1 LQEGVDIV
9 TVDATIDERQ
19 ARTSWCGVAVP
30 TEHGGWG
37 LTAEPILLGLLV
49 AFSWAGLAIGVAA
62 LLAFLV
68 RTPVKLLAVDRR
80 RGRHLERDRRA
91 RSVAIVEL
99 VLLGVLGLTAISSAG
114 WGWLVPVA
122 IALPLVA
129 VEFWFDVRSRSRRLI
144 PELCGAVGVSAT
156 AAAIIVAGDGSARLA
171 AAAWLILAG
180 RVVASIPFVRA
191 QIQRLRHT
199 GASLR
204 VADSMQMVGAAV
216 ALAAVVVDF
225 PVVFGAVAVAL
236 LAIAQAVWMRRS
248 PVPPAVRI
256 GLRQMLLGFAVVVAA
271 AVGVLALA

>member
-1 LQEGVDIV
+1 MP
-9 TVDATIDERQ
+9 
-19 ARTSWCGVAVP
+19 S
-30 TEHGGWG
+30 EHGGWG

-49 AFSWAGLAIGVAA
+49 AFSWSGLAIGVAA

-80 RGRHLERDRRA
+80 RGRHLERDQRA
-91 RSVAIVEL
+91 RRFAIVEL
-99 VLLGVLGLTAISSAG
+99 LLLGVLGLTAISSAG
-114 WGWLVPVA
+114 WSWLIPVA

-156 AAAIIVAGDGSARLA
+156 AAAIVVAGDGSARLA
-171 AAAWLILAG
+171 AAASLILAG

-199 GASLR
+199 GVSLR
-204 VADSMQMVGAAV
+204 VADSMQIVGV
-216 ALAAVVVDF
+216 AIALVAVVVYF
-225 PVVFGAVAVAL
+225 PVMLGALAVAVLAL
-236 LAIAQAVWMRRS
+236 AQAIWMRRS
-248 PVPPAVRI
+248 PVPPPMRI
-256 GLRQMLLGFAVVVAA
+256 GIRQMLLGFAVVIAA